1 MCIKYKTQNL
11 SRIKKKLTKAKFE
24 KESNLPLSIIIGQ
37 LNNNKQKMFWLIIIH
52 FGPLKTIQLKIS
64 MKYL

>member
-37 LNNNKQKMFWLIIIH
+37 LNNNKQKMF
-52 FGPLKTIQLKIS
+52 
-64 MKYL
+64 